1 MFCHPLATGVVV
13 VVPAVAVT
21 VVALA
26 GGRLAVLTGRQ
37 LRSGRRQWMT
47 TIISVFVDL
56 LPNLPVA

>member
-1 MFCHPLATGVVV
+1 MFCRPLATGVVV

>member
-1 MFCHPLATGVVV
+1 VFCHPLATGVVV
-13 VVPAVAVT
+13 VVPVVAVT

>member
-1 MFCHPLATGVVV
+1 VFCRPLATGVVV

>member
-1 MFCHPLATGVVV
+1 VFCHPLAIGVVV
-13 VVPAVAVT
+13 FVPAVAVT

>member
-13 VVPAVAVT
+13 VVPVVAVT

>member
-21 VVALA
+21 VVAVA

>member
-1 MFCHPLATGVVV
+1 VFCHPLATGVVV

>member
-1 MFCHPLATGVVV
+1 VFCHPLATGVVV
-13 VVPAVAVT
+13 VVPVVAVT

-56 LPNLPVA
+56 LPNLPMA